1 MKQKISG
8 FILAFMLLI
17 CIAVPAAAATQGYKF
32 EQKTV
37 SLQVGKSKSL
47 IAYNNGRKVN
57 PRKIRW
63 KSSNP
68 NKVSVT
74 KGTLTA
80 KNWGTARISAVYG
93 GKTIY
98 CTVYAYNKNARTN
111 FKGYKASS
119 AKIKVRS
126 KLQLKP
132 ELRGKNNDI

>member
-32 EQKTV
+32 GQKTV

-57 PRKIRW
+57 PGKIRW

-68 NKVSVT
+68 NKRYSYC
-74 KGTLTA
+74 KKLGHCQDFRCLRR
-80 KNWGTARISAVYG
+80 KNYLLYRVCI
-93 GKTIY
+93 
-98 CTVYAYNKNARTN
+98 
-111 FKGYKASS
+111 
-119 AKIKVRS
+119 
-126 KLQLKP
+126 
-132 ELRGKNNDI
+132 

>member
-17 CIAVPAAAATQGYKF
+17 CIAVPAAASTQGYKF

-57 PRKIRW
+57 PGKIRW

-80 KNWGTARISAVYG
+80 KTGALLGFPLFTAEKPFTVLCMHIIKMPVRIL
-93 GKTIY
+93 KD
-98 CTVYAYNKNARTN
+98 
-111 FKGYKASS
+111 
-119 AKIKVRS
+119 IKH
-126 KLQLKP
+126 LQQK
-132 ELRGKNNDI
+132 

>member
-80 KNWGTARISAVYG
+80 KNWGTAGFPLFTAEKPFTVPCMHIIKMPVRIL
-93 GKTIY
+93 KD
-98 CTVYAYNKNARTN
+98 
-111 FKGYKASS
+111 
-119 AKIKVRS
+119 IKH
-126 KLQLKP
+126 LQQK
-132 ELRGKNNDI
+132 